1 MLVNLHKFRYIQIY
15 SNIPTSTVRRL
26 FAISPPTESPTDFD
40 RNMYFDILREDPP
53 LRRYVSRGDTRD
65 DVDIPNPHKDA
76 DRAIFR
82 VVRFTMKD
90 SLPRFQP
97 ILGTAGIGKTHM
109 YWVLKDQ
116 EEYFAAGRFLA
127 VYVPSP
133 PSPVRVP
140 LHLHACIVD
149 EAGDRLFEQAVD
161 MLIMKFGG
169 LKGVTHEIYDYTY
182 ALERL
187 LVDYPGISA
196 DVVKVLLRYRLDPAT
211 RDLARRWLLGDA
223 LSDEEIDRLGVR
235 SILEEDDV
243 TMATI
248 KLLAEG
254 SEVPILLFVDEME
267 GPYNTYGE
275 TGERHFLEVLKR
287 IYNESKNIV
296 IVTSCLTDIWDR
308 IYNLADGPM
317 RSRMES
323 PVELAPFARNDISA
337 FVTESMAR
345 YWQQQNIE
353 PPPSPLFPFEDSDID
368 EAFEHSNGN
377 PREAIKHLIPKLD
390 TILFDMPVQ
399 EVAEQDDYVIKL
411 TSTVVTSSIVEAL
424 ILAGEPLGITI
435 NLLMAS
441 EESQKQKSAVVE
453 LSRGELTRRVGIDV
467 PNIKDWDRSGGV
479 GAFYAGK
486 RLKGLLDDNTISSA
500 ILAVPS
506 ATKGVKFDSLT
517 QEIGSSLFVLRMDID
532 TATSLVQDTTEGKLP
547 HGFGE
552 SFRGYVDSL
561 FNE

>member
-1 MLVNLHKFRYIQIY
+1 
-15 SNIPTSTVRRL
+15 
-26 FAISPPTESPTDFD
+26 
-40 RNMYFDILREDPP
+40 MYLEILRENPP
-53 LRRYVSRGDTRD
+53 LKRFVSRGDMRD
-65 DVDIPNPHKDA
+65 DIDIPNPHKDV
-76 DRAIFR
+76 DRAILR
-82 VVRFTMKD
+82 IIRFTMKD

-149 EAGDRLFEQAVD
+149 EAGERLFEQAVD
-161 MLIMKFGG
+161 MLITKFGG
-169 LKGVTHEIYDYTY
+169 MKGVTHEVYDYTY

-196 DVVKVLLRYRLDPAT
+196 DVVKALLRYRLDPAT

-223 LSDEEIDRLGVR
+223 LSDDEIGRLGVR

-275 TGERHFLEVLKR
+275 SGERHFLEVLKR

-296 IVTSCLTDIWDR
+296 LVTSCLTEIWDR
-308 IYNLADGPM
+308 IYALSDGPM
-317 RSRMES
+317 RSRMEA
-323 PVELAPFARNDISA
+323 PAQLAPFSRDDISA
-337 FVTESMAR
+337 FVTETMTH
-345 YWQQQNIE
+345 YWQQQNID
-353 PPPSPLFPFEDSDID
+353 PPPLPLFPFSESDIND
-368 EAFEHSNGN
+368 AFAHSNGI

-390 TILFDMPVQ
+390 TLLFDKPV
-399 EVAEQDDYVIKL
+399 EAVESQDDYVIKL
-411 TSTVVTSSIVEAL
+411 TANVVTNSIVEAL
-424 ILAGEPLGITI
+424 ALAGKPLGITT
-435 NLLMAS
+435 NLLITS
-441 EESQKQKSAVVE
+441 DEGQKQRSTIVE
-453 LSRGELTRRVGIDV
+453 LSKGAISHKIGIDV

-479 GAFYAGK
+479 AAFYAGK
-486 RLKGLLDDNTISSA
+486 RLKGILDDGSVKSA
-500 ILAVPS
+500 IIAVSS
-506 ATKGVKFDSLT
+506 ATKGAKFDSLT
-517 QEIGSSLFVLRMDID
+517 EEIGSCLFVLRVDTS
-532 TATSLVQDTTEGKLP
+532 TATTFVQDTSEGKLP
-547 HGFGE
+547 HGYDESFTGFVDALFGE
-552 SFRGYVDSL
+552 
-561 FNE
+561 

>member
-1 MLVNLHKFRYIQIY
+1 
-15 SNIPTSTVRRL
+15 
-26 FAISPPTESPTDFD
+26 
-40 RNMYFDILREDPP
+40 MYLDILREDPP
-53 LRRYVSRGDTRD
+53 LKRYVSRGDMRD
-65 DVDIPNPHKDA
+65 DIDIPNPHKDA

-97 ILGTAGIGKTHM
+97 ILGTTGIGKTHM

-116 EEYFAAGRFLA
+116 EDYFAAGRFLA

-149 EAGDRLFEQAVD
+149 EAGDQLFEQAVD
-161 MLIMKFGG
+161 MLITKFGG

-182 ALERL
+182 AIERV

-196 DVVKVLLRYRLDPAT
+196 DVVKALLRYRLDPAT

-223 LSDEEIDRLGVR
+223 LSDDEIGRLGVR

-267 GPYNTYGE
+267 APYNTYGDA
-275 TGERHFLEVLKR
+275 GELHFLEVLKR

-296 IVTSCLTDIWDR
+296 IVASCLTDIWDR
-308 IYNLADGPM
+308 IYNLTDGPM
-317 RSRMES
+317 RSRMEF
-323 PVELAPFARNDISA
+323 PVELAPFSQDDITA
-337 FVTESMAR
+337 FVTESMIQ
-345 YWQQQNIE
+345 YWQQQNVE
-353 PPPSPLFPFEDSDID
+353 PPPSPLFPFNESDID
-368 EAFEHSNGN
+368 DAFQHSNGI
-377 PREAIKHLIPKLD
+377 PREAIKRLIPRLD
-390 TILFDMPVQ
+390 TLLFDRPLV
-399 EVAEQDDYVIKL
+399 EAVAEQDDYLVKL
-411 TSTVVTSSIVEAL
+411 AANVVTNSIVEAL
-424 ILAGEPLGITI
+424 NLAGKPLGITI
-435 NLLMAS
+435 NLQVAS
-441 EESQKQKSAVVE
+441 EDAQKQKSVIVE
-453 LSRGELTRRVGIDV
+453 LSKGAITRKIGIDV

-479 GAFYAGK
+479 AAFYAGK
-486 RLKGLLDDNTISSA
+486 RLKNILDDGSIKSA
-500 ILAVPS
+500 IVAIPS
-506 ATKGVKFDSLT
+506 ATKGAKFDSLT
-517 QEIGSSLFVLRMDID
+517 EEIGSRMLVLRMDAESAI
-532 TATSLVQDTTEGKLP
+532 SLVRDTNEGKLP

-552 SFRGYVDSL
+552 SLTAFVDTL
-561 FNE
+561 FEE

>member
-1 MLVNLHKFRYIQIY
+1 
-15 SNIPTSTVRRL
+15 
-26 FAISPPTESPTDFD
+26 
-40 RNMYFDILREDPP
+40 
-53 LRRYVSRGDTRD
+53 
-65 DVDIPNPHKDA
+65 
-76 DRAIFR
+76 
-82 VVRFTMKD
+82 MKD
-90 SLPRFQP
+90 HLPRFQP
-97 ILGTAGIGKTHM
+97 ILGTAGIGKTHL

-196 DVVKVLLRYRLDPAT
+196 DVMKALLRYRLDPAS

-223 LSDEEIDRLGVR
+223 LSDDEIDRLGVR

-267 GPYNTYGE
+267 APYNTYGE

-296 IVTSCLTDIWDR
+296 IVASCLTEIWDR
-308 IYNLADGPM
+308 VYSLADGPM

-323 PVELAPFARNDISA
+323 PVSLAVFAREDIHA

-353 PPPSPLFPFEDSDID
+353 PPLSPLFPFEESDID
-368 EAFEHSNGN
+368 DAFEHSNGN

-390 TILFDMPVQ
+390 VLLFDKPVE
-399 EVAEQDDYVIKL
+399 EVEEQDDYVIKL
-411 TSTVVTSSIVEAL
+411 TASVVTSSIVESL
-424 ILAGEPLGITI
+424 VLAGRPLGITV

-441 EESQKQKSAVVE
+441 EEGSKPRSAIVE
-453 LSRGELTRRVGIDV
+453 LTKGELSRRVGIDV
-467 PNIKDWDRSGGV
+467 PNTKDWDRSGGV

-486 RLKGLLDDNTISSA
+486 RIKSLLDERAIDYA

-506 ATKGVKFDSLT
+506 VTKGAKFDSLT
-517 QEIGSSLFVLRMDID
+517 EEVGTRLLILRMDTD
-532 TATSLVQDTTEGKLP
+532 TATSLVQDSTEGRLP
-547 HGFGE
+547 HGFAE
-552 SFRGYVDSL
+552 SFTGFVDIL
-561 FNE
+561 FDS